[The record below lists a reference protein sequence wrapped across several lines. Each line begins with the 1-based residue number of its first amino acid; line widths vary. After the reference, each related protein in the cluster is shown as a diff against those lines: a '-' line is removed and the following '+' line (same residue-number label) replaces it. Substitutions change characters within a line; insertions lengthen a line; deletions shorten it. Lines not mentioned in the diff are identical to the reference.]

1 MDDVLAYIGRE
12 LPAINAFLE
21 RSTAGLDPIV
31 KPPVQ
36 HVLSAGGKRLRP
48 LLTLLTTRAAGLGK
62 DVDPYPL
69 ACSLEILHSA
79 TLLHDDILDGAVLRR
94 GNASAHTVY
103 GKSETILAGDVLLA
117 LANRMVAGYGDAR
130 LTDVLSEAILRTVT
144 GEVKEIAAARKVD
157 LSEDDYLDI
166 ITGKTAYLFQGACQ
180 AGAILAKADDGL
192 EKAAH
197 DYGLNLGIAFQLV
210 DDALDYVNPS
220 QVTGKPSG
228 GDLREGKMTMPLILH
243 LRGLD
248 PARRETLKRAIADD
262 ALTGDQVAEVV
273 GAVQADGHAEAT
285 RHKAERYIE
294 RAARVLTA
302 FAPGE
307 ETSIMGR
314 ILEFVTSRDK

>member
-12 LPAINAFLE
+12 LPAINDFLE
-21 RSTAGLDPIV
+21 RSTEGLDPIV

-36 HVLSAGGKRLRP
+36 HVLKAGGKRLRP
-48 LLTLLTTRAAGLGK
+48 LLTLLAARAAGLDAG
-62 DVDPYPL
+62 VDPYPL

-79 TLLHDDILDGAVLRR
+79 TLLHDDILDGADLRR
-94 GNASAHTVY
+94 GDASAHTVY

-117 LANRMVAGYGDAR
+117 LANRMVAGYGEPR

-144 GEVKEIAAARKVD
+144 GEVKEIAATRQVD

-180 AGAILAKADDGL
+180 AGAILAGADPTL
-192 EKAAH
+192 ERAAH

-228 GDLREGKMTMPLILH
+228 GDLREGKMTMPLILY
-243 LRGLD
+243 LRGLE
-248 PARRETLKRAIADD
+248 PARSDALKQAIADD
-262 ALTGDQVAEVV
+262 ALTESQVSQVV
-273 GAVQADGHAEAT
+273 AAVQQGGYAETIRQEAQRYIREAAEAL
-285 RHKAERYIE
+285 KP
-294 RAARVLTA
+294 

-314 ILEFVTSRDK
+314 VLEFVISRDK